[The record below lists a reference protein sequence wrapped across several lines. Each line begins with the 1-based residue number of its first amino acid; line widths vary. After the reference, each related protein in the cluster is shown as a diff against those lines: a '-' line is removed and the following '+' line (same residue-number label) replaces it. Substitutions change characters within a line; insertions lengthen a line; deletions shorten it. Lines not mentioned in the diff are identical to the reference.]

1 MGFRVFN
8 ENKENKILLTTN
20 KSINIIEE
28 YNPYNLKKQTKKL
41 IQIDEIDKLLTFK
54 EILEY
59 SIDIIKLKNN
69 YLLNRISELKDL

>member
-1 MGFRVFN
+1 LGFRVFN